1 MKEMNYK
8 PGISVIIPVYN
19 VENYI
24 GKCIDSVLNQ
34 TFQDFEIII
43 VNDGSTDN
51 SQNVIDELLHSY
63 PEKIRSFKKDNGG
76 LSSAR
81 NYALDRAKGEYVT
94 FLDSDDYLDSDYLEV
109 HYKEAMTHNSDMVI
123 SGQKKVSEDGSIIKR
138 LKYPVQKNP
147 NTILRRLNISGKIYK
162 RSYIEKHKMRFADGK
177 IYEDDP
183 FNLVMLFLAENL
195 RILDYEGYNQL
206 VRAGS
211 ITSKKIDA
219 ARMPYAALEKSISYV
234 VENKEKVN
242 DFLVFEYTVMSFF
255 TYFIFQAN
263 KKHQYMK
270 KNKNRTS
277 DYSTVEEFIDFSN
290 RMMRTYFPEYNKNP
304 NLNPFLNTDL
314 LALQRLGVFTYSLL
328 NRTNMLKLFAKVYY
342 AF

>member
-1 MKEMNYK
+1 MKEINCK

-24 GKCIDSVLNQ
+24 GKCIDSVINQ
-34 TFQDFEIII
+34 TLQDFEIIV

-51 SQNVIDELLHSY
+51 SQKVIDELVCTY
-63 PEKIRSFKKDNGG
+63 PEKIRSFQKENGG

-81 NYALDRAKGEYVT
+81 NYALDRAEGEYVI

-109 HYKEAMTHNSDMVI
+109 HYKEAIAHNSDMVI
-123 SGQKKVSEDGSIIKR
+123 SGQKKVSEDGLIIKR

-147 NTILRRLNISGKIYK
+147 DTILRRLNISGKIYK

-234 VENKEKVN
+234 VENKENVN
-242 DFLVFEYTVMSFF
+242 DFSVFEYTVMSFF

-270 KNKNRTS
+270 RDKNRTS
-277 DYSTVEEFIDFSN
+277 DISTVNEFVTFSKEMIC
-290 RMMRTYFPEYNKNP
+290 RYFPEYSSNP
-304 NLNPFLNTDL
+304 NIAIFKNKDL
-314 LALQRLGVFTYSLL
+314 ELIQRVGVWGFTKLYQTRLL
-328 NRTNMLKLFAKVYY
+328 NLFVRIHYKI
-342 AF
+342 

>member
-63 PEKIRSFKKDNGG
+63 PEKIRSFQKDNGG

-177 IYEDDP
+177 I
-183 FNLVMLFLAENL
+183 
-195 RILDYEGYNQL
+195 
-206 VRAGS
+206 
-211 ITSKKIDA
+211 
-219 ARMPYAALEKSISYV
+219 LE
-234 VENKEKVN
+234 
-242 DFLVFEYTVMSFF
+242 
-255 TYFIFQAN
+255 
-263 KKHQYMK
+263 
-270 KNKNRTS
+270 R
-277 DYSTVEEFIDFSN
+277 
-290 RMMRTYFPEYNKNP
+290 PP
-304 NLNPFLNTDL
+304 
-314 LALQRLGVFTYSLL
+314 
-328 NRTNMLKLFAKVYY
+328 
-342 AF
+342 